1 MPLRERV
8 IPGIDPRICG
18 GRLSIDVGALAANY
32 RLLSSK
38 ARPSRVAGVVKANAY
53 GLGLD
58 VVAPVLWAEG
68 CRIFFVALPQE
79 GVTLRAILPEAE
91 IYVLA
96 GLFEGHAA
104 QIYGEAGL
112 IPVLNDE
119 ADISIWEAYGWDGED
134 VTRPCAIHVDT
145 GMNRLGLTGQQ
156 VKRFFHENKLTR
168 ALSPQLLMSHLAC
181 ADEPS
186 APMNRRQLEAFQV
199 VDRLF
204 SGIDSS
210 LANSSGIFL
219 GTDYAFDIVR
229 PGIALYGGSPQTGI
243 ANPMRPV
250 ATVEARIVQV
260 RHANAGE
267 TVSYGGAQRL
277 NRDTI
282 IAVAATGY
290 ADGFHRS
297 LSGTGVPLR
306 NAHPAGGHGFIA
318 GKHVPILGRVTM
330 DLTLFDVTE
339 LGAGAVSHGDW
350 IELFGANIAIDDAAS
365 AAGTIPYELLTSLGA
380 RYHRRIVNRERGTN
394 G

>member
-1 MPLRERV
+1 MPLREGQIGNV
-8 IPGIDPRICG
+8 DPRICG
-18 GRLSIDVGALAANY
+18 GRLSIDVAALAANY
-32 RLLSSK
+32 RLLSSR
-38 ARPSRVAGVVKANAY
+38 AHPARVAGVVKANAY

-79 GVTLRAILPEAE
+79 GVTLRALLPEAE

-96 GLFEGHAA
+96 GLFESQAA

-119 ADISIWEAYGWDGED
+119 ADISIWEAYGWDGDD
-134 VTRPCAIHVDT
+134 VSRPCAIHVDT
-145 GMNRLGLTGQQ
+145 GMNRLGLSGQQ

-186 APMNRRQLEAFQV
+186 APLNRQQLESFQIF
-199 VDRLF
+199 DRLF

-219 GTDYAFDIVR
+219 GSDYAFDIVR
-229 PGIALYGGSPQTGI
+229 PGIALYGGAPQAGI

-260 RHANAGE
+260 RHAKAGE
-267 TVSYGGAQRL
+267 SVSYGAAQTL
-277 NRDTI
+277 DRDTI
-282 IAVAATGY
+282 IAVAGTGY
-290 ADGFHRS
+290 ADGLHRS
-297 LSGTGVPLR
+297 LSGAGVPLR
-306 NAHPAGGHGFIA
+306 NALLSGGYGFIA
-318 GKHVPILGRVTM
+318 GRRVPILGRVTM
-330 DLTLFDVTE
+330 DLTLFDVTD

-350 IELFGANIAIDDAAS
+350 IELFGPNIAIDEAAA

-380 RYHRRIVNRERGTN
+380 RYHRRVVNRERRTN

>member
-1 MPLRERV
+1 LPFPERE
-8 IPGIDPRICG
+8 IGSIDPRICG
-18 GRLSIDVGALAANY
+18 GRLSIDVAALAANY
-32 RLLSSK
+32 RLLSSM
-38 ARPSRVAGVVKANAY
+38 AHPARVAGVVKANAY

-58 VVAPVLWAEG
+58 IVAPVLWAEG

-79 GVTLRAILPEAE
+79 GVALRAILPEAT

-119 ADISIWEAYGWDGED
+119 ADISIWEAYGWDGDD
-134 VTRPCAIHVDT
+134 VSRPCAVHVDT
-145 GMNRLGLTGQQ
+145 GMNRLGLSGQQ
-156 VKRFFHENKLTR
+156 VQRFFHENKLTR

-181 ADEPS
+181 ADDPS
-186 APMNRRQLEAFQV
+186 APMNEKQLESFQRF
-199 VDRLF
+199 DRLF

-219 GTDYAFDIVR
+219 GADYAFDIVR
-229 PGIALYGGSPQTGI
+229 PGIALYGGAPQAGI

-260 RHANAGE
+260 RHTKAGE
-267 TVSYGGAQRL
+267 SISYGAAQTL

-290 ADGFHRS
+290 ADGLHRS
-297 LSGTGVPLR
+297 LSGAGVPLR
-306 NAHPAGGHGFIA
+306 DALPSGGHGYIA
-318 GKHVPILGRVTM
+318 GRRAPILGRVTM
-330 DLTLFDVTE
+330 DLTLFDVTD

-350 IELFGANIAIDDAAS
+350 IELFGPNIAIDEAAS
-365 AAGTIPYELLTSLGA
+365 AAGTISYELLTSLGA
-380 RYHRRIVNRERGTN
+380 RYHRRVVHR
-394 G
+394 